1 MSPEQG
7 PGVPGTVLNGTQSN
21 KVGLAGSK
29 AVNAKFDDA
38 INANLVWGG
47 GGQRKLWL
55 LTRTL
60 LGRNGTGACCLLC
73 GHFLVLNKCVL
84 AFIVESGT
92 WACVL
97 G

>member
-47 GGQRKLWL
+47 GADNANFG
-55 LTRTL
+55 
-60 LGRNGTGACCLLC
+60 C
-73 GHFLVLNKCVL
+73 
-84 AFIVESGT
+84 
-92 WACVL
+92 
-97 G
+97 

>member
-73 GHFLVLNKCVL
+73 RHFLVLNKCVL
-84 AFIVESGT
+84 AFIVKVG
-92 WACVL
+92 L
-97 G
+97 GHVC

>member
-47 GGQRKLWL
+47 G
-55 LTRTL
+55 RT
-60 LGRNGTGACCLLC
+60 TQT
-73 GHFLVLNKCVL
+73 L
-84 AFIVESGT
+84 AVDANFVG
-92 WACVL
+92 
-97 G
+97 

>member
-47 GGQRKLWL
+47 GGDNANF
-55 LTRTL
+55 
-60 LGRNGTGACCLLC
+60 GC
-73 GHFLVLNKCVL
+73 
-84 AFIVESGT
+84 
-92 WACVL
+92 
-97 G
+97 